1 MRDVTSQRAHGL
13 VALVLLAAV
22 LAMGATAGLC
32 WMAGFGA
39 IAHRLLHPQCF
50 WLPVALGAEI
60 AAYIGYVLAYRGV
73 ARAEEGDEL
82 RVPHAAALVATG
94 FGVFVLAG
102 VFALDEAAL
111 ARAGLTKREARERV
125 LGLAGLPTLRR
136 LSGRGRR
143 ATPA

>member
-1 MRDVTSQRAHGL
+1 MRRL
-13 VALVLLAAV
+13 IAV
-22 LAMGATAGLC
+22 LAVLPSLAA
-32 WMAGFGA
+32 AQE
-39 IAHRLLHPQCF
+39 RPSQHPYRAPI
-50 WLPVALGAEI
+50 LAEGAESHYRFTLP
-60 AAYIGYVLAYRGV
+60 AAAYRGV
-73 ARAEEGDEL
+73 ARAEEGAEL

-102 VFALDEAAL
+102 GFALDEAAL